1 MAGVDWEC
9 PDCGSIIA
17 LTRREAHTQFWCTS
31 ALKVSSGGERAAID
45 QRRWS
50 DDGSGAHSCDADP
63 VSPGQPVNTA
73 VGVCRAADAGEG
85 AIAGGG
91 VRSNSSSAPSSSSST
106 STESAQP
113 PSTEKLVAWRRQ
125 QLGDGHP
132 KTLAAVAR
140 LGRQRARVGD
150 HVAAASLLSEAC
162 RGYTALEGQRLSRAI
177 AASLRREEEA
187 LQHRCCYSEQLRSCQ
202 RTLERVQRRQR
213 AQERSASA
221 THACL
226 LFLFVGPGLC
236 ASAML
241 GWELCGESLQ
251 HACEQAGLCEAYD
264 TQYRRIIL
272 RALAPPACVDA
283 AIDAIS
289 GEMGGSAAVHT
300 SSAAAAAEWRACVV
314 GTAGYGAAALK
325 HIDRKLSSVAR
336 VLRKHRGSEV
346 SLLQEAAN
354 ALSRHGH
361 GAGDDSQSVAA
372 VRAGTTVTEPQTPC
386 RRCNPAAR
394 VI

>member
-1 MAGVDWEC
+1 MDWEC

-31 ALKVSSGGERAAID
+31 ALGERAAID

-63 VSPGQPVNTA
+63 ASPGQPVNTA

-85 AIAGGG
+85 AIAGDR
-91 VRSNSSSAPSSSSST
+91 VRSSSSSAPSSSSSS
-106 STESAQP
+106 STESAQPPPP

-150 HVAAASLLSEAC
+150 HAAAASLLSEAC
-162 RGYTALEGQRLSRAI
+162 RGYTTLEGQRLSRAI
-177 AASLRREEEA
+177 AASLRREEEEGEEA
-187 LQHRCCYSEQLRSCQ
+187 LQHRRCYSEQLRSCQ

-251 HACEQAGLCEAYD
+251 HACEQVGLCEAYD

-300 SSAAAAAEWRACVV
+300 SAAAASEWRACVV

-346 SLLQEAAN
+346 SLLKEAAN

-386 RRCNPAAR
+386 RLCNPIAR